1 MKKIN
6 FYLFTLASK
15 YILINLIIITI
26 LVLFLNLLEISR
38 ILEKENTTLGF
49 FLLLS
54 LLKLPTIISEIIP
67 FVVILSIAFL
77 FKNLITNNELISIRN
92 MGFSILDIFKPIA
105 IAIFLFGLFI
115 LLFINPLAANF
126 ENNFNNLTSKKYP
139 NMYSIKFINEGMWI
153 KNISEDNNKNYINI
167 SKINLDNM
175 NAEEIKILN
184 INNKFNKII
193 IAEKGEI
200 IDKIFKLQN
209 VSILNINND
218 KFEKVEFYNLILNFD
233 KSNIIDSILNF
244 KFIPFY
250 KYNVHIKNLKK
261 FNLHSSEVS
270 LYYLS
275 EILKPIFLVIIG
287 FTVMGFSGKFKRNEN
302 FFKVL
307 FISIL
312 IGFLIFL
319 LKEIVTTLTT
329 TMEISFIFSYFIIF
343 MFPLIIGLYQMIRIE
358 TD

>member
-15 YILINLIIITI
+15 YILINLIIIAI

-105 IAIFLFGLFI
+105 IAIFLIGLFT
-115 LLFINPLAANF
+115 LFFINPLAANF
-126 ENNFNNLTSKKYP
+126 ENNFNNLTSIKYP

-244 KFIPFY
+244 KYIPFY
-250 KYNVHIKNLKK
+250 KYKKHVNNLKK

-319 LKEIVTTLTT
+319 LKEIVTALTT

-358 TD
+358 SD

>member
-193 IAEKGEI
+193 IAEKGKI

-250 KYNVHIKNLKK
+250 KYKKHVNNLKK

-329 TMEISFIFSYFIIF
+329 TMKISFIFSYFIIF
-343 MFPLIIGLYQMIRIE
+343 MFPLMIGLYQMIRIE
-358 TD
+358 SD

>member
-1 MKKIN
+1 
-6 FYLFTLASK
+6 
-15 YILINLIIITI
+15 
-26 LVLFLNLLEISR
+26 
-38 ILEKENTTLGF
+38 
-49 FLLLS
+49 
-54 LLKLPTIISEIIP
+54 
-67 FVVILSIAFL
+67 
-77 FKNLITNNELISIRN
+77 
-92 MGFSILDIFKPIA
+92 
-105 IAIFLFGLFI
+105 
-115 LLFINPLAANF
+115 
-126 ENNFNNLTSKKYP
+126 
-139 NMYSIKFINEGMWI
+139 MYSIKFINEGMWI

-250 KYNVHIKNLKK
+250 KYKKHVNNLKK

-319 LKEIVTTLTT
+319 LKEIVTALTT
-329 TMEISFIFSYFIIF
+329 TMEISFIISYFIIF

-358 TD
+358 SD

>member
-126 ENNFNNLTSKKYP
+126 ENNFNTLTSKKYP

-250 KYNVHIKNLKK
+250 KYKKHVNNLKK

-343 MFPLIIGLYQMIRIE
+343 MFPLTIGLYQMIRIE
-358 TD
+358 SD

>member
-6 FYLFTLASK
+6 FYLFALATK
-15 YILINLIIITI
+15 YILINTVIIGI

-250 KYNVHIKNLKK
+250 KYKKHVNNLKK

-319 LKEIVTTLTT
+319 LKEIVTALTT
-329 TMEISFIFSYFIIF
+329 KMEISFIFSYFIIF
-343 MFPLIIGLYQMIRIE
+343 MFPLIIGLYQMISIE
-358 TD
+358 SD

>member
-193 IAEKGEI
+193 IAEKGKI
-200 IDKIFKLQN
+200 INKIFKLQN
-209 VSILNINND
+209 VSILNISND
-218 KFEKVEFYNLILNFD
+218 KYEKVEFYNLILNFD

-250 KYNVHIKNLKK
+250 KYKKHVNNLKK

-319 LKEIVTTLTT
+319 LKEIVTALTT

-358 TD
+358 SD

>member
-218 KFEKVEFYNLILNFD
+218 KFEKIEFYNLILNFD

-250 KYNVHIKNLKK
+250 KYKKHVNNLKK

-319 LKEIVTTLTT
+319 LKEIVTALTT

-358 TD
+358 SD

>member
-26 LVLFLNLLEISR
+26 FVLFLNLLEISR

-153 KNISEDNNKNYINI
+153 KNISEDNNINYINI

-175 NAEEIKILN
+175 NGEEIKILN

-250 KYNVHIKNLKK
+250 KYKKHVNNLKK

-287 FTVMGFSGKFKRNEN
+287 FTVMGFSGKFKRNES

-329 TMEISFIFSYFIIF
+329 TMKISFIFSYFIIF
-343 MFPLIIGLYQMIRIE
+343 MFPLMIGLYQMIRIE
-358 TD
+358 SD

>member
-1 MKKIN
+1 
-6 FYLFTLASK
+6 
-15 YILINLIIITI
+15 
-26 LVLFLNLLEISR
+26 
-38 ILEKENTTLGF
+38 
-49 FLLLS
+49 
-54 LLKLPTIISEIIP
+54 
-67 FVVILSIAFL
+67 
-77 FKNLITNNELISIRN
+77 
-92 MGFSILDIFKPIA
+92 
-105 IAIFLFGLFI
+105 
-115 LLFINPLAANF
+115 
-126 ENNFNNLTSKKYP
+126 
-139 NMYSIKFINEGMWI
+139 MYSIKFINEGMWI
-153 KNISEDNNKNYINI
+153 KNISDDNNKNYINI

-193 IAEKGEI
+193 IAEKGQI

-250 KYNVHIKNLKK
+250 KYKKHVNNLKK

-319 LKEIVTTLTT
+319 LKEIVTALTT
-329 TMEISFIFSYFIIF
+329 TMEISFIISYFIIF

-358 TD
+358 SD

>member
-67 FVVILSIAFL
+67 FVVIISIAFL

-250 KYNVHIKNLKK
+250 KYKKHVNNLKK

-319 LKEIVTTLTT
+319 LKEIVTALTI

-358 TD
+358 SD

>member
-193 IAEKGEI
+193 IAEKGQI

-250 KYNVHIKNLKK
+250 KYKKHVNNLKK

-275 EILKPIFLVIIG
+275 EIFKPIFLVIIG

-319 LKEIVTTLTT
+319 LKEIVTALTT

-358 TD
+358 SD

>member
-126 ENNFNNLTSKKYP
+126 ENNFNTLTSKEYP

-167 SKINLDNM
+167 SKINLNNM

-218 KFEKVEFYNLILNFD
+218 KFEKIEFYNLILNFD

-250 KYNVHIKNLKK
+250 KYKKHVNNLKK

-319 LKEIVTTLTT
+319 LKEIVTALTT
-329 TMEISFIFSYFIIF
+329 TMEISFIISYFIIF

-358 TD
+358 SD

>member
-105 IAIFLFGLFI
+105 IAIFLIGLFT
-115 LLFINPLAANF
+115 LFFINPLAANF
-126 ENNFNNLTSKKYP
+126 ENNFNNLTSIKYP

-250 KYNVHIKNLKK
+250 KYKKHVNNLKK

-275 EILKPIFLVIIG
+275 EIFKPIFLVIIG

-319 LKEIVTTLTT
+319 LKEIVTALTT

-358 TD
+358 SD

>member
-250 KYNVHIKNLKK
+250 KYKKHVNNLKK

-319 LKEIVTTLTT
+319 LKEIVTALTT
-329 TMEISFIFSYFIIF
+329 KMEISFIFSYFIIF

-358 TD
+358 SD

>member
-26 LVLFLNLLEISR
+26 FVLFLNLLEISR

-209 VSILNINND
+209 VSIFNINND

-250 KYNVHIKNLKK
+250 KYKKHVNNLKK

-287 FTVMGFSGKFKRNEN
+287 FTVMGFSGKFKRNES

-343 MFPLIIGLYQMIRIE
+343 MFPLMIGLYQMIRIE
-358 TD
+358 SD

>member
-38 ILEKENTTLGF
+38 ILEKDNTTLGF

-115 LLFINPLAANF
+115 LLFINPLAAKF

-175 NAEEIKILN
+175 NAEKIKILN

-193 IAEKGEI
+193 IAEKGQI

-250 KYNVHIKNLKK
+250 KYKKHVNNLKK

-319 LKEIVTTLTT
+319 LKEIVTALTT
-329 TMEISFIFSYFIIF
+329 TMEISFIISYFIIF

-358 TD
+358 SD

>member
-126 ENNFNNLTSKKYP
+126 ENNFNNLTSIKYP

-250 KYNVHIKNLKK
+250 KYKKHVNNLKK

-302 FFKVL
+302 FF
-307 FISIL
+307 
-312 IGFLIFL
+312 
-319 LKEIVTTLTT
+319 
-329 TMEISFIFSYFIIF
+329 
-343 MFPLIIGLYQMIRIE
+343 
-358 TD
+358 

>member
-26 LVLFLNLLEISR
+26 FVLFLNLLEISR

-115 LLFINPLAANF
+115 LLFINPLAAKF

-193 IAEKGEI
+193 IAEKGQI

-250 KYNVHIKNLKK
+250 KYKKHVNNLKK

-287 FTVMGFSGKFKRNEN
+287 FTVMGFSGKFKRNES

-343 MFPLIIGLYQMIRIE
+343 MFPLMIGLYQMIRIE
-358 TD
+358 SD

>member
-26 LVLFLNLLEISR
+26 FVLFLNLLEISR

-77 FKNLITNNELISIRN
+77 YKNLITNNELISIRN

-153 KNISEDNNKNYINI
+153 KNISEDNNINYINI

-175 NAEEIKILN
+175 NAEKIKILN

-209 VSILNINND
+209 VSIFNINND

-250 KYNVHIKNLKK
+250 KYKQHVNNLKK

-287 FTVMGFSGKFKRNEN
+287 FTVMGFSGKFKRNES

-319 LKEIVTTLTT
+319 LKEIVTSLTT

-343 MFPLIIGLYQMIRIE
+343 MFPLMIGLYQMIRIE
-358 TD
+358 SD

>member
-115 LLFINPLAANF
+115 LFFINPLSANF

-250 KYNVHIKNLKK
+250 KYKKHVNNLKK

-319 LKEIVTTLTT
+319 LKEIVTALTT
-329 TMEISFIFSYFIIF
+329 TMEISFIISYFIIF

-358 TD
+358 SD

>member
-153 KNISEDNNKNYINI
+153 KNISDDNNKNYINI

-250 KYNVHIKNLKK
+250 KYKKHVNNLKK

-319 LKEIVTTLTT
+319 LKEIVTALTI

-358 TD
+358 SD

>member
-15 YILINLIIITI
+15 YILINLVIIAI

-115 LLFINPLAANF
+115 LLFLNPLAANF

-139 NMYSIKFINEGMWI
+139 NMYSIKFINDGMWV

-250 KYNVHIKNLKK
+250 KYKKHVNNLKK

-358 TD
+358 SD

>member
-175 NAEEIKILN
+175 NAEKIKILN

-200 IDKIFKLQN
+200 IDKIFKLQY

-218 KFEKVEFYNLILNFD
+218 KFEKVEFYNLILTFD
-233 KSNIIDSILNF
+233 TSNIIDSILNF

-250 KYNVHIKNLKK
+250 KYKKHVNNLKK

-319 LKEIVTTLTT
+319 LKEIVTALTT

-343 MFPLIIGLYQMIRIE
+343 MFPLTIGLYQMIRIE

>member
-26 LVLFLNLLEISR
+26 FVLFLNLLEISR

-54 LLKLPTIISEIIP
+54 ILKLPTIISEIIP

-153 KNISEDNNKNYINI
+153 KNISEDNNINYINI

-209 VSILNINND
+209 VSIFNINND

-250 KYNVHIKNLKK
+250 KYKKHVNNLKK

-287 FTVMGFSGKFKRNEN
+287 FTVMGFSGKFKRNES

-329 TMEISFIFSYFIIF
+329 TMKISFIFSYFIIF
-343 MFPLIIGLYQMIRIE
+343 MFPLMIGLYQMIRIE
-358 TD
+358 SD

>member
-26 LVLFLNLLEISR
+26 FVLFLNLLEISR

-153 KNISEDNNKNYINI
+153 KNISEDNNINYINI

-175 NAEEIKILN
+175 NAEKIKILN

-250 KYNVHIKNLKK
+250 KYKKHVNNLKK

-287 FTVMGFSGKFKRNEN
+287 FTVMGFSGKFKRNES

-329 TMEISFIFSYFIIF
+329 TMKISFIFSYFIIF
-343 MFPLIIGLYQMIRIE
+343 MFPLMIGLYQMIRIE
-358 TD
+358 SD

>member
-15 YILINLIIITI
+15 YILINLVIIAI

-115 LLFINPLAANF
+115 LLFINPLAAKF

-139 NMYSIKFINEGMWI
+139 NMYSIKFINEGMWV

-193 IAEKGEI
+193 IAEKGKI

-250 KYNVHIKNLKK
+250 KYKKHVNNLKK

-343 MFPLIIGLYQMIRIE
+343 MFPLTIGLYQMIRIE

>member
-105 IAIFLFGLFI
+105 ITIFLFGLFI

-200 IDKIFKLQN
+200 SDKIFKLQN

-218 KFEKVEFYNLILNFD
+218 KYEKVEFYNLILNFD

-250 KYNVHIKNLKK
+250 KYKKHVNNLKK

-319 LKEIVTTLTT
+319 LKEIVTTLST

-358 TD
+358 SD

>member
-1 MKKIN
+1 MKIIN

-38 ILEKENTTLGF
+38 ILEKDDTTLGF

-115 LLFINPLAANF
+115 LLFINPLAAKF

-193 IAEKGEI
+193 IAEKGQI

-250 KYNVHIKNLKK
+250 KYKKHVNNLKK

-319 LKEIVTTLTT
+319 LKEIVTALTT

-343 MFPLIIGLYQMIRIE
+343 MFPLTIGLYQMIRIE

>member
-1 MKKIN
+1 MKIIN

-126 ENNFNNLTSKKYP
+126 ENNFNTLTSKKYP

-153 KNISEDNNKNYINI
+153 KNISDDNNKNYINI

-250 KYNVHIKNLKK
+250 KYKKHVNNLKK

-319 LKEIVTTLTT
+319 LKEIVTALTT

-358 TD
+358 SD

>member
-1 MKKIN
+1 MKIIN

-26 LVLFLNLLEISR
+26 FVLFLNLLEISR

-153 KNISEDNNKNYINI
+153 KNISEDNNINYINI

-209 VSILNINND
+209 VSIFNINND

-250 KYNVHIKNLKK
+250 KYKKHVNNLKK

-287 FTVMGFSGKFKRNEN
+287 FTVMGFSGKFKRNES

-329 TMEISFIFSYFIIF
+329 TMKISFIFSYFIIF
-343 MFPLIIGLYQMIRIE
+343 MFPLMIGLYQMIRIE
-358 TD
+358 SD

>member
-38 ILEKENTTLGF
+38 ILEKDNTTLGF

-250 KYNVHIKNLKK
+250 KYKKHVNNLKK

>member
-153 KNISEDNNKNYINI
+153 KNISDDNNKNYINI

-250 KYNVHIKNLKK
+250 KYKKHVNNLKK

-319 LKEIVTTLTT
+319 LKEIVTALTT

-358 TD
+358 SD

>member
-1 MKKIN
+1 
-6 FYLFTLASK
+6 
-15 YILINLIIITI
+15 
-26 LVLFLNLLEISR
+26 
-38 ILEKENTTLGF
+38 
-49 FLLLS
+49 
-54 LLKLPTIISEIIP
+54 
-67 FVVILSIAFL
+67 
-77 FKNLITNNELISIRN
+77 
-92 MGFSILDIFKPIA
+92 
-105 IAIFLFGLFI
+105 
-115 LLFINPLAANF
+115 
-126 ENNFNNLTSKKYP
+126 
-139 NMYSIKFINEGMWI
+139 MYSIKFINEGMWI

-193 IAEKGEI
+193 IAEKGQI

-250 KYNVHIKNLKK
+250 KYKKHVNNLKK

-319 LKEIVTTLTT
+319 LKEIVTALTT

-343 MFPLIIGLYQMIRIE
+343 MFPLTIGLYQMIRIE

>member
-139 NMYSIKFINEGMWI
+139 NMYSIKFINEGMWV

-193 IAEKGEI
+193 IAEKGQI

-250 KYNVHIKNLKK
+250 KYKKHVNNLKK

-287 FTVMGFSGKFKRNEN
+287 FAVMGFSGKFKRNEN

-329 TMEISFIFSYFIIF
+329 TMEISFIFSYFTIF
-343 MFPLIIGLYQMIRIE
+343 IFPLMIGLYQMISIE
-358 TD
+358 SD

>member
-6 FYLFTLASK
+6 FYLFSLAAK
-15 YILINLIIITI
+15 YILINMLIITI
-26 LVLFLNLLEISR
+26 LVLLLNLLEISR

-54 LLKLPTIISEIIP
+54 FLKLPTIISEIIP
-67 FVVILSIAFL
+67 FVIILSIAFL
-77 FKNLITNNELISIRN
+77 FKNLISNNELISIRN

-105 IAIFLFGLFI
+105 ITIFLFGLFI
-115 LLFINPLAANF
+115 LLFINPLSANF
-126 ENNFNNLTSKKYP
+126 EKDFNNLTSKNYL
-139 NMYSIKFINEGMWI
+139 NMYSIKIINEGMWI
-153 KNISEDNNKNYINI
+153 KNISEDDNRNFINI
-167 SKINLDNM
+167 SKINLNNM
-175 NAEEIKILN
+175 NAEKIKILN
-184 INNKFNKII
+184 INNKFNKIL
-193 IAEKGEI
+193 IAEKGKI
-200 IDKIFKLQN
+200 TDKIFKLQN
-209 VSILNINND
+209 VSILNINTD
-218 KFEKVEFYNLILNFD
+218 KLEKIEFYNLILNFD

-250 KYNVHIKNLKK
+250 KYKEHINNLKK

-287 FTVMGFSGKFKRNEN
+287 FAVMGFSGKFKRNEN

-329 TMEISFIFSYFIIF
+329 TMGISFIFSYFIIF
-343 MFPLIIGLYQMIRIE
+343 MFPLIIGLYQMIGIE
-358 TD
+358 SD

>member
-126 ENNFNNLTSKKYP
+126 ENNFNNLTSIKYP

-250 KYNVHIKNLKK
+250 KYKKHVNNLKK

-319 LKEIVTTLTT
+319 LKEIVTALTT
-329 TMEISFIFSYFIIF
+329 TMEISFIISYFIIF

-358 TD
+358 SD

>member
-126 ENNFNNLTSKKYP
+126 ENNFNNLTSIKYP

-153 KNISEDNNKNYINI
+153 KNIYEDNNKNYINI

-175 NAEEIKILN
+175 NAEKIKILN

-193 IAEKGEI
+193 IAKKGEI

-250 KYNVHIKNLKK
+250 KYRKHVNNLKK

-287 FTVMGFSGKFKRNEN
+287 FTVMGFSGKFKRNES

-319 LKEIVTTLTT
+319 LKEIVTALTI

-358 TD
+358 SD

>member
-250 KYNVHIKNLKK
+250 KYKKHVNNLKK

-287 FTVMGFSGKFKRNEN
+287 FTVMGFSGKFKRNES

-343 MFPLIIGLYQMIRIE
+343 MFPLTIGLYQMIRIE

>member
-115 LLFINPLAANF
+115 LLFINPLAAKF

-250 KYNVHIKNLKK
+250 KYKKHVNNLKK

-343 MFPLIIGLYQMIRIE
+343 MFPLMIGLYQMIRIE
-358 TD
+358 SD